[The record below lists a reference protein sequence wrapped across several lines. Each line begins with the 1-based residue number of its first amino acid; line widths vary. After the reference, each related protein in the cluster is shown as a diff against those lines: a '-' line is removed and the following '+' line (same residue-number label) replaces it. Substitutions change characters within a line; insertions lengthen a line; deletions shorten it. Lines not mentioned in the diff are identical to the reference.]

1 MDIGHEEWG
10 PLKKCSSSWK
20 AVIIFY
26 KKNPSNG
33 QTQMQRW
40 KANICFQSHLSE
52 NFFFFLTNA
61 IRPISSSSTA
71 FNQCIKIV
79 WLGHIWPD
87 EKACLKESTVFVHH
101 YRYWRDFF
109 FFFSRNIKAPPPSSV
124 AAQTESDSPSASKHT
139 AFSQSVKMTSC
150 ARPPAAAEM
159 SRLNQWLYVRKL
171 WFPSALVRLKG
182 FL

>member
-1 MDIGHEEWG
+1 MKNGVH
-10 PLKKCSSSWK
+10 LKSAHLPGRRSLFLTKKTPVMGRRRCRDERPTS
-20 AVIIFY
+20 AFRVI
-26 KKNPSNG
+26 SRR
-33 QTQMQRW
+33 T
-40 KANICFQSHLSE
+40 
-52 NFFFFLTNA
+52 FFFFLTNA
-61 IRPISSSSTA
+61 IRPISPSSTA

-139 AFSQSVKMTSC
+139 AFSHSVKMTSC